1 MIWKNS
7 ILVIKKVCRRL
18 QFFHILALQGCIHS
32 LHPTF
37 LPNFAEGL
45 KSRSLF
51 QSEVMLQQHF
61 HCSASTSD
69 QPSYQTSLSQFFLYL
84 PAAFVVINAV
94 SIILLHYY
102 CHSHLTRFF
111 SFLSLLPAP
120 FASSS
125 PTVTTLVLSLK
136 VMPPKVHIQ
145 LSKSLPFPG
154 ISFAWHSLSGLPVSR
169 EFLSD
174 QHSLFLQAIHS
185 TSSPV
190 LPPLSHEMM
199 QYCMPLIAAFMSGSP
214 VLSKF
219 GTL

>member
-18 QFFHILALQGCIHS
+18 QFFHILALQSCIHS

-84 PAAFVVINAV
+84 PAAFGVINAV

-111 SFLSLLPAP
+111 FFSFPFTSTFCLLISNCYYSCSQLESY
-120 FASSS
+120 ASQSAH
-125 PTVTTLVLSLK
+125 TAFKVTSFPWHFLCLAFTL
-136 VMPPKVHIQ
+136 
-145 LSKSLPFPG
+145 
-154 ISFAWHSLSGLPVSR
+154 R
-169 EFLSD
+169 
-174 QHSLFLQAIHS
+174 S
-185 TSSPV
+185 TSQQRVP
-190 LPPLSHEMM
+190 
-199 QYCMPLIAAFMSGSP
+199 Q
-214 VLSKF
+214 
-219 GTL
+219 